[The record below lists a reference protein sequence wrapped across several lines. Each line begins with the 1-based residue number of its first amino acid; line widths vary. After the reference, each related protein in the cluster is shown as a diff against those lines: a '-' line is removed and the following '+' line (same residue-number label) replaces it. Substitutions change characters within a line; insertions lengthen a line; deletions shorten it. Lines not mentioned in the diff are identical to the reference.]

1 MLNYTLVVI
10 SEYLP
15 IFAQTSSVLVTLLLQ
30 LRLDLLQ
37 YLPLILLLSNYSLL
51 SFHAVQD
58 DGDLRH
64 LIYQVF
70 VFQQQLV

>member
-1 MLNYTLVVI
+1 MLNSTLVAI

-15 IFAQTSSVLVTLLLQ
+15 IFAQTSNQVFSVTLLLQ

-58 DGDLRH
+58 DGDRFH

-70 VFQQQLV
+70 VFQ